1 MISPLYAVL
10 LGAAGLVSGLP
21 AVDKRTVTALN
32 TAAFEQA
39 QQRDN
44 TATRA
49 FSAVQIHV
57 STRNSRSYSHS
68 LIIQT
73 GTGQCLFVDE
83 LSGDFRANLTPIQ
96 VAACDS
102 SPGQQWDVITS
113 GIHDNVA
120 GAMLVVSSLVSDA
133 SP

>member
-1 MISPLYAVL
+1 MIAPLYAVL

-32 TAAFEQA
+32 TAAFEEA

-57 STRNSRSYSHS
+57 RT
-68 LIIQT
+68 
-73 GTGQCLFVDE
+73 
-83 LSGDFRANLTPIQ
+83 
-96 VAACDS
+96 
-102 SPGQQWDVITS
+102 
-113 GIHDNVA
+113 
-120 GAMLVVSSLVSDA
+120 
-133 SP
+133 